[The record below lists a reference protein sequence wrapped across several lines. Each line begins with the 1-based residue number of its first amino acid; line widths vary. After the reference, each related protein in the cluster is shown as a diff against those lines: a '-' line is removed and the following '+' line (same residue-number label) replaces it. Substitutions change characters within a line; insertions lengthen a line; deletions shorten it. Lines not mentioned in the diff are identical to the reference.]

1 MSQLKIFQKMG
12 KTKLGR
18 FIIKGGAT
26 LAIGAALAAGIGCN
40 SEDIPVQVIIEDPN
54 PVNNPGE
61 EEVTKPG
68 EEVSDKPGD
77 VVEPVEPEEV
87 KEEIDRYAQVPEE
100 ELDENGKYIPVDVT
114 ADMLRERFDE
124 IEEYVDTLNLSYDKK
139 ELYST
144 MIESTLLKANYPFV
158 SDEDFM
164 TIVKEEDIV
173 LDENNYHA
181 YYLDIDVAPESL
193 FFDPYLQYESR
204 MYYDLNY
211 NQYYLWLNNNQTV
224 DDKIQSEYDYYNDVL
239 DSLVDKGKYEDD
251 DEIILVPFDYN
262 NSNVVLGSKYDK
274 DPNICLC
281 YMQMMQHGGDCR
293 DYLTYKAIFMDI
305 DNTNPK

>member
-26 LAIGAALAAGIGCN
+26 LATGAALAAGIGCN

-114 ADMLRERFDE
+114 ADMLRERLDDLETKYSITDE
-124 IEEYVDTLNLSYDKK
+124 YIARIK
-139 ELYST
+139 ST
-144 MIESTLLKANYPFV
+144 TVKANYPFI
-158 SDEDFM
+158 SDEDFE
-164 TIVKEEDIV
+164 TIVKE
-173 LDENNYHA
+173 Y
-181 YYLDIDVAPESL
+181 DIDLSKNYSASYRDYDVEPEL
-193 FFDPYLQYESR
+193 FYFDPYLQYEAR
-204 MYYDLNY
+204 LFYDLNY
-211 NQYYLWLNNNQTV
+211 ERQMQEDTTII
-224 DDKIQSEYDYYNDVL
+224 DKKINALMND
-239 DSLVDKGKYEDD
+239 GAYEDG
-251 DEIILVPFDYN
+251 DETIMIPLTAYDSTAKLESGN
-262 NSNVVLGSKYDK
+262 DK
-274 DPNICLC
+274 DAKMSLC
-281 YMQMMQHGGDCR
+281 YMLSQHGTAYGDFIN
-293 DYLTYKAIFMDI
+293 YESIFENMSF
-305 DNTNPK
+305 NKQK

>member
-26 LAIGAALAAGIGCN
+26 LATGAALAAGIGCN

-114 ADMLRERFDE
+114 ADMLRERLDDLEAKYSITDE
-124 IEEYVDTLNLSYDKK
+124 YIARIK
-139 ELYST
+139 ST
-144 MIESTLLKANYPFV
+144 TVKANYPFI
-158 SDEDFM
+158 SDEDFE
-164 TIVKEEDIV
+164 TIVKE
-173 LDENNYHA
+173 Y
-181 YYLDIDVAPESL
+181 DIDLSKNYTVTYKDYGVDPEL
-193 FFDPYLQYESR
+193 FYFDSYLQYEAR
-204 MYYDLNY
+204 VFYDLNHEREIIWQ
-211 NQYYLWLNNNQTV
+211 NINDNNGLNDQ
-224 DDKIQSEYDYYNDVL
+224 DDMDLVEEKIDCLML
-239 DSLVDKGKYEDD
+239 DGKYESE
-251 DEIILVPFDYN
+251 DETILVPFTANDATAKLETNNEKDAKISLSFMLKQYGIAYGNSMEYN
-262 NSNVVLGSKYDK
+262 DLFEKLASELK
-274 DPNICLC
+274 
-281 YMQMMQHGGDCR
+281 
-293 DYLTYKAIFMDI
+293 
-305 DNTNPK
+305 